1 MPPRKANKR
10 EGQEVSRELTDHDM
24 GLGEGEEVWDGADN
38 GQADRIKDVARL
50 EKYLRSVR
58 AEYPG
63 MLGRSSMEQAIE
75 VLRSSQITYSSI
87 GKYVRGEKK
96 ATAPFTEAQAN
107 LLHRRVKKKLTL
119 PFLHILLEKYQ
130 EKGGDLAYMKKEEPQ
145 EMGGE
150 THDSIQDFP
159 MQQTDQSFP
168 QAGMIV
174 GNEFQEMEEDLLYIF
189 PGFPAPQ
196 FDQSVQQASLI
207 IKSEVQIS
215 STEVE
220 SESENSQIEIIKSEV
235 QEVSSTV
242 VESESENSQTEKEYP
257 GDVQEIDQSSMQASL
272 IIKSEVQEISSMVV
286 ESESDNSQ
294 TGKRCSACSTDLM
307 DDNNWKCVRC
317 KEYRHLYCDRAQ
329 EMKGKDPTADE
340 MCTPCW
346 ATVARAGG
354 SKVEAREITEAEMAQ
369 TFEATEGQE
378 EQEQEEEQG
387 EQNGAEWAAAGKKRK
402 AENGGADNMVRR
414 PAARVKPK
422 VARNGLHCNGCKRT
436 FGSQQGLATHISFCK
451 DPGHTRS
458 CNQCDYTA
466 GRRGYLRKHIESL
479 HGGPL
484 ITCDSCDFTS
494 HSRKRLQLHQSAHQK
509 GTNIC
514 DVCRV
519 NYGSKKDL
527 RRHKSTQHQKK
538 DG

>member
-24 GLGEGEEVWDGADN
+24 GLGEGEEIWDGADN
-38 GQADRIKDVARL
+38 GQAGRIKDVARL

-107 LLHRRVKKKLTL
+107 LLHRRIKKKLTL

-145 EMGGE
+145 EVGGE

-159 MQQTDQSFP
+159 MQQAEQSFP
-168 QAGMIV
+168 QASMIV
-174 GNEFQEMEEDLLYIF
+174 GNEFQEMERDLLYIF
-189 PGFPAPQ
+189 PDFPAPQ

-207 IKSEVQIS
+207 IKSEVQEIS
-215 STEVE
+215 STVVE

-235 QEVSSTV
+235 QEMSSTVVESKSENSQVEIIKSKVLEMSSTV
-242 VESESENSQTEKEYP
+242 VESESENSRTE
-257 GDVQEIDQSSMQASL
+257 
-272 IIKSEVQEISSMVV
+272 
-286 ESESDNSQ
+286 
-294 TGKRCSACSTDLM
+294 CSACLQNLM
-307 DDNNWKCVRC
+307 DDDNWKCVRC

-329 EMKGKDPTADE
+329 EMGGGDPTADE
-340 MCTPCW
+340 VCTPCW

-354 SKVEAREITEAEMAQ
+354 SKVEAHEITEAEVAQ

-387 EQNGAEWAAAGKKRK
+387 EEQEQEEEQGEEQEQEEQGEQNGTEGKAAGKKRK
-402 AENGGADNMVRR
+402 AENRGADNMVRR

-422 VARNGLHCNGCKRT
+422 VARNGLHCNECKRT
-436 FGSQQGLATHISFCK
+436 FRSQQGLATHISFCK

-466 GRRGYLRKHIESL
+466 GRRGYLRQHIESL
-479 HGGPL
+479 HSGPL

-494 HSRKRLQLHQSAHQK
+494 HSRKRLQLHQSAHQR

-527 RRHKSTQHQKK
+527 KRHKSTQHQKK

>member
-1 MPPRKANKR
+1 MPPRKANNR

-24 GLGEGEEVWDGADN
+24 GLGEGEEIWDGADN
-38 GQADRIKDVARL
+38 GQAGRIKDVARL

-107 LLHRRVKKKLTL
+107 LLHRRIKKKLTL

-145 EMGGE
+145 EVGGE

-159 MQQTDQSFP
+159 MQQAEQSFP
-168 QAGMIV
+168 QASMIV
-174 GNEFQEMEEDLLYIF
+174 GNEFQEMERDLLYIF
-189 PGFPAPQ
+189 PDFPAPQ

-207 IKSEVQIS
+207 IKSEVQEIS
-215 STEVE
+215 STVVE

-235 QEVSSTV
+235 QEMSSTVVESKSENSQVEIIKSKVLEMSSTV
-242 VESESENSQTEKEYP
+242 VESESENSRTE
-257 GDVQEIDQSSMQASL
+257 
-272 IIKSEVQEISSMVV
+272 
-286 ESESDNSQ
+286 
-294 TGKRCSACSTDLM
+294 CSACLQNLM
-307 DDNNWKCVRC
+307 DDDNWKCVRC

-329 EMKGKDPTADE
+329 EMRGGDPTADE
-340 MCTPCW
+340 VCTPCW

-354 SKVEAREITEAEMAQ
+354 SKVEAHEITEAEVAQ

-387 EQNGAEWAAAGKKRK
+387 EEQEQEEEQGEEQEQEEQEGQNGTEGKAAGKKRK
-402 AENGGADNMVRR
+402 AENRGADNMVRR

-422 VARNGLHCNGCKRT
+422 VARNGLHCNECKRT
-436 FGSQQGLATHISFCK
+436 FKSQQGLATHISFCK

-466 GRRGYLRKHIESL
+466 GRRGYLRQHIESL
-479 HGGPL
+479 HSGPL

-494 HSRKRLQLHQSAHQK
+494 HSRKRLQLHQSAHQR

-527 RRHKSTQHQKK
+527 KRHKSTQHQKK